1 MCVQCT
7 GERAQVVLCP
17 GHGFVAVKEREGE
30 GEEGLVE
37 AIERLVEAT
46 EEEAERERR
55 RWCWVCFG
63 LARWRCAVD
72 QGGVPVE
79 GSEGNGIDGEGCGL
93 RLCERC
99 VGWLVERFEGD
110 LDRMVEVV
118 QGGMEVGGEDAGELI
133 VRADVEFLR
142 MDGLLMRNLTAMAE
156 AEAEAEV
163 EAQGEVEA
171 DTEVT
176 GRSAL

>member
-1 MCVQCT
+1 MCARCT

-17 GHGFVAVKEREGE
+17 GHGFVAVEEE

-37 AIERLVEAT
+37 AMERLVEAA
-46 EEEAERERR
+46 EEEAEGERR

-72 QGGVPVE
+72 QGGVLVE
-79 GSEGNGIDGEGCGL
+79 GGEGDGVDGEGCGL

-118 QGGMEVGGEDAGELI
+118 QGGVGVGGEDARELI

-142 MDGLLMRNLTAMAE
+142 TDGLLMRNLTAMAE
-156 AEAEAEV
+156 AEAEVEV
-163 EAQGEVEA
+163 QGGMEA
-171 DTEVT
+171 DY
-176 GRSAL
+176 